1 MPTQY
6 RCKNERRRRAVRN
19 QLENGQP
26 VLNGID
32 YLEVLADQK
41 TLVVYLLHSLM
52 DIGAELS
59 EENIQISGGARVQNL
74 SVESVSSNTNVL
86 TIRTNQVG
94 DYSKYTLRLVRS
106 AFTVEAFEDPEPPD
120 GFDPQLSQLS
130 FSFWVEELS
139 QFDCQPP
146 DPLPEAEPPPP
157 VIDYL
162 AKDYTSFRQLML
174 DRLSKTIPRWRERN
188 PSDLGV
194 MLVELLAYTGD
205 YLSYYQDAVATEAY
219 LGTARKRVSVRRHAR
234 LLDYL
239 IHEGCNARTWVVIH
253 FNPPTDQSSIEG
265 VTLLGPSI
273 EKNRPGVKLLT
284 RSIFQDGVLLI
295 EKFQEALNAGAQVF
309 ETLHDVTLY
318 SCLNTLHFYTWEDE
332 QCCLPKGSTQATL
345 ESPVGSENS
354 ELENSDRA
362 LQKLLKRGS
371 VLVFEEVRGR
381 TSGLA
386 IDADRTHRH
395 VVRLTKVTAATDPL
409 NGKAIIKVKWDVED
423 ALPFDLQ
430 LSNVDAR
437 GNPIPNISVA
447 RGNVVLVDAGCTIP
461 KPQPNP
467 LRQNEELLDQPLE
480 ELRKDAGWNRTKHR
494 PRLKEGPLTQ
504 QGYVYNLQNQWVYF
518 DEEKPA
524 NAAMKWEL
532 RDARPAI
539 AVWENNLSTSTTEAS
554 PRWES
559 QRDLL
564 ISDRFA
570 RHFVVET
577 EEDGRTYLRFGDN
590 TLGKQPNA
598 DTRLCATYRIG
609 NGRSG
614 NVGAESITNILL
626 LSENLA
632 EDQRQYLPILKQK
645 KDKEQD
651 EKKDQ
656 DEKTI
661 ITLYNP
667 LPAQGGVDPEPIE
680 QIRQYAPQA
689 FRVQRRAVTTADYA
703 ERAKQYPGVQNA
715 IADRRWTGSWHTIYI
730 TVDREEG
737 QSIEGNFRQKLLA
750 FLEEFRLAGHDIE
763 IENPRFVALDV
774 GMTVKVKSGYF
785 QSAIKKALVDAFSKQ
800 ILANQQKGFFHP
812 DRFSFGDP
820 VYLSQVISSAIA
832 VEGVESVN
840 VNRFKRWV
848 ESDEQGRRALEL
860 GQIAFDLLEIARL
873 DNDPSSPENG
883 RIEFQMEGGL

>member
-86 TIRTNQVG
+86 TVRTNQVG
-94 DYSKYTLRLVRS
+94 DYSKYTLRLVHS
-106 AFTVEAFEDPEPPD
+106 AFTSEALEDLEPPD

-174 DRLSKTIPRWRERN
+174 DRLSETIPQWRERN
-188 PSDLGV
+188 PSDIGV

-239 IHEGCNARTWVVIH
+239 IHDGCNARAWVVIH
-253 FNPPTDQSSIEG
+253 FNPQNNQSSIEG

-273 EKNRPGVKLLT
+273 EKNRTGVKLLT
-284 RSIFQDGVLLI
+284 RSIFQDGVLSI
-295 EKFQEALNAGAQVF
+295 EKFQDALNAGAQVF
-309 ETLHDVTLY
+309 ETLHDVTLH

-354 ELENSDRA
+354 ELENSELENLDRV

-371 VLVFEEVRGR
+371 VLVFEEVRGA

-437 GNPIPNISVA
+437 GNPISDISVA

-461 KPQPNP
+461 KPQSNS
-467 LRQNEELLDQPLE
+467 LRQNEELLDQSLE
-480 ELRKDAGWNRTKHR
+480 ELWRDAGWNRTKHR

-539 AVWENNLSTSTTEAS
+539 AVWENSPPTSTTEAGS
-554 PRWES
+554 RWES

-564 ISDRFA
+564 IGDRFA
-570 RHFVVET
+570 RYFVVET
-577 EEDGRTYLRFGDN
+577 EEDGRAYLRFGDG
-590 TLGKQPNA
+590 TLGKKPNA
-598 DTRLCATYRIG
+598 DTRLYATYRIG
-609 NGRSG
+609 NGSSG

-626 LSENLA
+626 LSENLV

-645 KDKEQD
+645 KDQD
-651 EKKDQ
+651 ENDV
-656 DEKTI
+656 I
-661 ITLYNP
+661 MLYNP

-737 QSIEGNFRQKLLA
+737 ESIEGDFKQKLLA
-750 FLEEFRLAGHDIE
+750 FLEEFRLTGHDIE
-763 IENPRFVALDV
+763 IENPRFVALDIE
-774 GMTVKVKSGYF
+774 MTVKVKSGYF
-785 QSAIKKALVDAFSKQ
+785 QSAIKKALMDAFSKQ
-800 ILANQQKGFFHP
+800 ILATQQKGFFHP

-840 VNRFKRWV
+840 VTQFKRWV
-848 ESDEQGRRALEL
+848 ESDDQGRRALEL